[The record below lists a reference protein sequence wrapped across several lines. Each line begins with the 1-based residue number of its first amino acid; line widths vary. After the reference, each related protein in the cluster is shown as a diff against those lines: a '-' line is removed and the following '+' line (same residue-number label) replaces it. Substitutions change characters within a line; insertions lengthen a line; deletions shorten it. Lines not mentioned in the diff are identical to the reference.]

1 MLLGRASNGLIS
13 TNSCRR
19 CDDIIA
25 GCGSDL
31 STIQDTESS
40 CQLCALLLRKFG
52 YDLEGDRGTVRL
64 IRKRYG
70 KQTAL
75 SVQENKFRVLW
86 ICSDTGLCLSLVHKQ
101 IVLGLDIFLETLWK
115 SRLQKWLHSP
125 SKPDTRT
132 EGTHILEMT
141 SKTAS
146 AQFTLLRLWLRRC
159 EDTHW
164 CNRYAGAGG
173 FLPTRLLFV
182 GDTNS
187 QDILYLKPT
196 IGMERVK
203 YIALSHRWGT
213 PSVNEKS
220 MYCTTTDNIDHRLEG
235 FSISELPKTFQ
246 DAIRVT
252 KELDVQ
258 YLWIDSLSIIQEG
271 DNGEDWRKESQLME
285 TVFSSAYC
293 TIAATS
299 AKDMKD
305 GFLDREESPEYLHV
319 RSISG
324 QQLYVCAGSDDF
336 ESDVERAEL
345 NTRAWVMQERILSP
359 RTIHFSANLMYWE
372 CGAGIFCENF
382 TTMIG

>member
-1 MLLGRASNGLIS
+1 LLSGRALNDLIS

-25 GCGSDL
+25 GRSSNL
-31 STIQDTESS
+31 STIRDAESS

-52 YDLEGDRGTVRL
+52 HDLEGDRGTVRI
-64 IRKRYG
+64 IRKRCG
-70 KQTAL
+70 KETAL
-75 SVQENKFRVLW
+75 SVQGNNSRVLW
-86 ICSDTGLCLSLVHKQ
+86 IRSDTGLCLLLVHKQ
-101 IVLGLDIFLETLWK
+101 IVLGLNFFLETLRK
-115 SRLQKWLHSP
+115 SRLLKLLHSP

-132 EGTHILEMT
+132 DATHMLEMT
-141 SKTAS
+141 SHTPS

-159 EDTHW
+159 EDTHS
-164 CNRYAGAGG
+164 CNRSYRAER

-187 QDILYLKPT
+187 RDLLCLKPT
-196 IGMERVK
+196 TGMEKVR

-213 PSVNEKS
+213 PSANEKS

-235 FSISELPKTFQ
+235 FNISELPKTFQ

-252 KELDVQ
+252 KELDIH
-258 YLWIDSLSIIQEG
+258 YLWIDSLCIIQEG
-271 DNGEDWRKESQLME
+271 DNGEDWRKESRLME
-285 TVFSSAYC
+285 NVYSSASC

-305 GFLDREESPEYLHV
+305 GFLDREESPEYLDV

-324 QQLYVCAGSDDF
+324 QRLYVCAGSDDF
-336 ESDVERAEL
+336 EFTALKVIPNRHGMQSYRPLRWACF
-345 NTRAWVMQERILSP
+345 AW
-359 RTIHFSANLMYWE
+359 
-372 CGAGIFCENF
+372 
-382 TTMIG
+382 TTMKLAHTRVLSLPLVAVI